1 MSLYFQSHDECEKT
15 HSLCLFKTTNG
26 NEFISEECH
35 SHYLK
40 EDSRY
45 TSSTV
50 TILKDSVLK
59 ITPKKCFVLRRISL
73 LYFSLLRIKCIV

>member
-15 HSLCLFKTTNG
+15 DSLCLFKTTNG
-26 NEFISEECH
+26 SEFISEECH
-35 SHYLK
+35 SHYPK

-59 ITPKKCFVLRRISL
+59 ITPKKCFVLKRIS